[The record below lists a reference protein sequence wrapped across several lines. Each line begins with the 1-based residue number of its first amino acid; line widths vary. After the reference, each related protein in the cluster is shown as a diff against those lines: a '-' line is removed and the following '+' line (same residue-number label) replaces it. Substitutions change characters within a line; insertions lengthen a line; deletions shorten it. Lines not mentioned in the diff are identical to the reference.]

1 MITLL
6 PGYKPR
12 RAYMWIVGL
21 LFAVL
26 LTGHAVLLYFGS
38 SRLLLSGGLAL
49 GLIFFVLA
57 VHLGVLGPVQSVL
70 RRVDLCLHRQNI
82 CKELGSLGIGVPRK
96 LICGITKT
104 LREPA
109 ATAEWRADLPR

>member
-1 MITLL
+1 MITLP

-26 LTGHAVLLYFGS
+26 LAGHAVLLYFGS

-49 GLIFFVLA
+49 GLIFFVLV
-57 VHLGVLGPVQSVL
+57 VHLGVLRPVQSVL
-70 RRVDLCLHRQNI
+70 RRI
-82 CKELGSLGIGVPRK
+82 FRK
-96 LICGITKT
+96 
-104 LREPA
+104 R
-109 ATAEWRADLPR
+109 